1 MFANWRDID
10 RVFGIMDLLQGR
22 NERLFDDFKRVY
34 ENDPIWGTKNYF
46 PKTNLFDTGENLE
59 IVAEIPAFSKE
70 DLNINVQGNYLE
82 IKGTAKSDAPE
93 GYTPLRTERGIN
105 SFARSFTLP
114 VEVDSEKAEAVL
126 KNGVLILKLPKSV
139 AAKPKQISIS

>member
-22 NERLFDDFKRVY
+22 QDRMVGDFKKFY
-34 ENDPIWGTKNYF
+34 EDDPIWGTKDYF

-70 DLNINVQGNYLE
+70 DININVQGNYLE
-82 IKGTAKSDAPE
+82 IRGTAKSDAPE
-93 GYTPLRTERGIN
+93 GFTPLRTERGIS
-105 SFARSFTLP
+105 SFSRSFTLP
-114 VEVDSEKAEAVL
+114 VDVDSEKAEAVM
-126 KNGVLILKLPKSV
+126 KNGILFLKLPKSV
-139 AAKPKQISIS
+139 AAKPRQISIS